1 MNKMNRRAA
10 RQVLAVLL
18 LSTLLESCSLL
29 YPEDEEREEIVA
41 GIRIPI
47 PRGMNKSTEQRVDLA
62 LPGLEGGTVTYQG
75 NVDPNKIVSFYQ
87 TEMPQ
92 RGWLA
97 RARLVTQGVTQGG
110 TLAFSKDARS
120 VLIRVSGTGGATVW
134 SSGVTVLDI
143 LVAAVGLQS
152 PRPFQEKSTES
163 SR

>member
-1 MNKMNRRAA
+1 MKKINRPTVL
-10 RQVLAVLL
+10 QVLALL
-18 LSTLLESCSLL
+18 LFSALLESCSLL
-29 YPEDEEREEIVA
+29 YPEDKEQKKIVT
-41 GIRIPI
+41 GIRIPV
-47 PRGMNKSTEQRVDLA
+47 PRGMNKSTEQRVDLT

-92 RGWLA
+92 RGWLP
-97 RARLVTQGVTQGG
+97 RARLVTQGITQGG

-143 LVAAVGLQS
+143 LVAAVGLQNPS
-152 PRPFQEKSTES
+152 PFQEKSTGS
-163 SR
+163 PR